1 MINAYPAVWH
11 INIPGI
17 VLMIST
23 GLYGAV
29 ICQAAIICHPTPV
42 SIEYGSPEFFFFVQ
56 IDLRATRIWVYIQPD
71 STPTLQLRG
80 VFTSHRSCR

>member
-42 SIEYGSPEFFFFVQ
+42 SIEYGSPEFLFFCPNR
-56 IDLRATRIWVYIQPD
+56 LARHPNMGLY
-71 STPTLQLRG
+71 ST
-80 VFTSHRSCR
+80 